1 MDEACGR
8 RSLLACAIYLRR
20 GNSSYSWPSYFLEK
34 QNLPVAKGKKMVEI
48 AERLIKVRRA

>member
-1 MDEACGR
+1 MDEACRR